1 MWLTIWFHLS
11 MTFNTSYWWRARPL
25 QVQVA
30 ACRLGSAR
38 PGFQME
44 GSCLWVYSQ
53 PSLQNYYVGIVSVN
67 LAVKDSSSQQKYI
80 HLPKEMPEHWTC
92 RVWSS
97 PASRSLSRTAASR
110 GRGWGVRVF
119 FSEDDVDMLKK
130 ITTGSITFGLV
141 LKNSSQYITN
151 RKSKINFNFRSKH
164 NLSFRYL
171 DITAPLLLYLRFV
184 QLFSLSLFCP
194 MWYAK

>member
-1 MWLTIWFHLS
+1 MVSSKYDIEYLLLVAS
-11 MTFNTSYWWRARPL
+11 SSSASTS
-25 QVQVA
+25 
-30 ACRLGSAR
+30 CRVSSGVSSSR
-38 PGFQME
+38 IPE
-44 GSCLWVYSQ
+44 G
-53 PSLQNYYVGIVSVN
+53 GIVSVSLESALFRELLCRSRVCEFSHLKLFLTPKIYSPSERDARALN
-67 LAVKDSSSQQKYI
+67 LSCLILSSFEISFTYSRLSWQR
-80 HLPKEMPEHWTC
+80 L
-92 RVWSS
+92 RSS
-97 PASRSLSRTAASR
+97 
-110 GRGWGVRVF
+110 VF

-194 MWYAK
+194 M